1 MAHKVKGETMN
12 YTADIKAEGA
22 EVEFW
27 SCPDCGGTCDLEYEH
42 GTVPVKRCQDCE
54 FCEELS

>member
-1 MAHKVKGETMN
+1 MN